1 METIIEFKEN
11 DTILKTFYN
20 VSLPLQV
27 GEKITIG
34 EEYPEATI
42 LRDAYIIKKI
52 EHTILKVKGSNEFI
66 TTVSVIST
74 EI

>member
-1 METIIEFKEN
+1 MEKIIEFKEN

-20 VSLPLQV
+20 VSLPIQV
-27 GEKITIG
+27 GEKVTIG
-34 EEYPEATI
+34 EEYPEATV

-52 EHTILKVKGSNEFI
+52 EHTILKVKGSSEFI

>member
-1 METIIEFKEN
+1 MEKIIEFKEN
-11 DTILKTFYN
+11 DVTLKTFYN
-20 VSLPLQV
+20 VSLPIQV

-34 EEYPEATI
+34 EEYPEATV

-52 EHTILKVKGSNEFI
+52 EHTILKVKGSSEFI